1 MFPIPNPHNGLILI
15 PVHQVTISQESIGW
29 FHSVVVIT
37 FGSDPNNP
45 GSNPGGTSLSC
56 FAFQIISV
64 TIHCLVLRNAVVI
77 EIGISNS
84 LSRHGMELPPST
96 VKRRV
101 VVHLSWLS
109 YLFPRIHEY
118 NSQLE
123 LLLRSSYPTRNNSCT
138 FLLVV
143 PRCKMYLRGPSMV
156 STGWKNNSS
165 LTHF

>member
-1 MFPIPNPHNGLILI
+1 MS
-15 PVHQVTISQESIGW
+15 PVHQVTMLQHCAIW

-56 FAFQIISV
+56 FAFQIFSV

-101 VVHLSWLS
+101 VV
-109 YLFPRIHEY
+109 I
-118 NSQLE
+118 
-123 LLLRSSYPTRNNSCT
+123 T
-138 FLLVV
+138 FLGFHTSFLACMNITANWNCSFEAVTLHATTLV
-143 PRCKMYLRGPSMV
+143 P
-156 STGWKNNSS
+156 SS
-165 LTHF
+165 L